1 MGTGGGGD
9 GHVTIMFV
17 VTVTPTATDCRM
29 MSLSP
34 VLARFVETMNAH
46 DSDGFAEGA
55 EVQEENRVHRGTA
68 EIKEWIEGAF
78 ANCKPILEVRDVGAT
93 GAGAVITGPATG
105 IFSGSPLLLPYHL
118 TLADGS
124 ITAPRCVV

>member
-68 EIKEWIEGAF
+68 ECQNHAISLRPLPSCCKTGTRVSSAWI
-78 ANCKPILEVRDVGAT
+78 
-93 GAGAVITGPATG
+93 
-105 IFSGSPLLLPYHL
+105 SSPSL
-118 TLADGS
+118 S
-124 ITAPRCVV
+124 F